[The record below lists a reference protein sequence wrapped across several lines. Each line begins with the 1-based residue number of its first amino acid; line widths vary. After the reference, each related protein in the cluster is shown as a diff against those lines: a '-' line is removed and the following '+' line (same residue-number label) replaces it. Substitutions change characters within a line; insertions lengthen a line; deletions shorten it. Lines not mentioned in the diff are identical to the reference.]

1 MTWLISFCEFF
12 SAQANLTSKVR
23 IFAGKMASQIDVH
36 VAKRHIYWCD
46 QGNKDSGGAGIHRR
60 GTDGAG
66 YQRIVSTGIGA
77 KGIKGL
83 AIDWIAG
90 TFNFFLL

>member
-1 MTWLISFCEFF
+1 
-12 SAQANLTSKVR
+12 
-23 IFAGKMASQIDVH
+23 MASQIDVH
-36 VAKRHIYWCD
+36 VAKRQIYWCD
-46 QGNKDSGGAGIHRR
+46 QGNKDSEGAGIHRR

-66 YQRIVSTGIGA
+66 YQRIISSGIGA

-90 TFNFFLL
+90 TFSFFFYCKIKKKMQKPDNIAVIILKRAAS